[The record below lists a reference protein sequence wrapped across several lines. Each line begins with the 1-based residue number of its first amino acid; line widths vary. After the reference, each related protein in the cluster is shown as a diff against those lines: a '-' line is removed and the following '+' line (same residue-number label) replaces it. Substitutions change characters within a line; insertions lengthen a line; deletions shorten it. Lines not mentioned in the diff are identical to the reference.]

1 MKRVLVTG
9 GNKGIGLA
17 LVERLL
23 REREDTHVLLGSR
36 DAARGSAAAATLLAG
51 APASWAS
58 RLEVLCVDV
67 ANDASVASAAASCA
81 QPLYA
86 VVANAGIADGSAAD
100 IVDVNLRGV
109 KRTVDAFAPLFA
121 AGEDARLVHI
131 SSGSAP
137 MFVEKCAPERQRFFT
152 AGCDSWA
159 ALDAAAREFVAAAA
173 AEAADGGAALTA
185 LGYPPSEAGGGAY
198 GFSKAALNTYTRLLA
213 AAAAPDVARLP
224 EGVRV
229 NACSPGFIVTDLTRG
244 MMAQRGG
251 GKTVEEVGGL
261 PPASGTI
268 APWFL
273 LFGDA
278 PRGAAGRGGRYYGS
292 DALRSPPDRYR
303 SPGSAPYEADD

>member
-58 RLEVLCVDV
+58 RLEVLRIDV
-67 ANDASVASAAASCA
+67 ADDASVASAAASSA

-86 VVANAGIADGSAAD
+86 VVANAGIADGSAAE

-109 KRTVDAFAPLFA
+109 KRTVDAFAPLLA
-121 AGEDARLVHI
+121 AGDDARLVHI

-173 AEAADGGAALTA
+173 AEAADGGAALIA
-185 LGYPPSEAGGGAY
+185 LGYPASETFSGAY

-213 AAAAPDVARLP
+213 AGAPDVARLP

-229 NACSPGFIVTDLTRG
+229 NACSPGFIVTDLTAG
-244 MMAQRGG
+244 MMAKSGS
-251 GKTVEEVGGL
+251 GKTVEQAGGL

-268 APWFL
+268 APYFL

-278 PRGAAGRGGRYYGS
+278 PRGASGRGGRYYGS